1 MCVQSTTNKKAKAIV
16 RDRLRL
22 YAQLGEDQSWQP
34 DEAKRFCSIKN
45 LRAFLPAGF
54 EKLRMSVSNYVL

>member
-1 MCVQSTTNKKAKAIV
+1 MCVQSAANKKAKAIV

-34 DEAKRFCSIKN
+34 DETKRFCSIKSPP
-45 LRAFLPAGF
+45 AFLPAGLK
-54 EKLRMSVSNYVL
+54 KLRMSVRNYVL